1 MELVDVV
8 DSKSTASDG
17 VPVRVR
23 PPAPNLGTTY
33 DTKTVIQ
40 IGWLFLYMSRKPLKT
55 LGFSV
60 LRMPRQP
67 LRSPV
72 FHSGVWA
79 AKMAEKPAAG
89 LHPFGNGQG
98 CMARPRRGRPR
109 QNQPSA
115 KRFYFF
121 AEGVFSFIGWS
132 KHRGPAYPY
141 NSEGRAAWRSSR
153 GAGISAV
160 PRRIRRV
167 PRPASGR

>member
-40 IGWLFLYMSRKPLKT
+40 IGWLFLYMARKPLKT
-55 LGFSV
+55 LGFSA

-67 LRSPV
+67 LRCPA
-72 FHSGVWA
+72 FHSGVQA
-79 AKMAEKPAAG
+79 AEIAEKSAAG
-89 LHPFGNGQG
+89 LHPFGNEQG

-141 NSEGRAAWRSSR
+141 NSEDRAAWRSSR

-160 PRRIRRV
+160 PRRIT
-167 PRPASGR
+167 ASVRALI